1 MIAKKKNIFLLLLI
15 LQAMFC
21 MNSCNND
28 DEELFKPNIGTGDII
43 GSWYADKTDK
53 ESVYRKEYSF
63 NEDGTYS
70 FMAINMPSIMDV
82 SQTQESGTGIYNI
95 SGNILRRGQDHKGG
109 QGWLDPVEYKVE
121 GNKLTTLNPYDYS
134 VDTYYRI
141 IDTYEMEVGETREF
155 KYNGESGKPTFESSS
170 HIIASIN
177 SYSNS
182 EDVNSIL
189 KPGIITARKFGEA
202 YITARYP
209 SGNTV
214 VIKVIVKDGDSET
227 TDFFD
232 ELMTSKDHIFGLFGN
247 KYFAGE
253 TFNLEN
259 QYFYVV
265 GDKQIKFVDF
275 QFDKED
281 RVWAVGANY
290 WTSCDMQ
297 KIKESF
303 DKRFTYEG
311 TRENG
316 RLVYLLKRDG
326 TNMTCELD
334 TLQHTASW
342 SIQRIG
348 FYACYDYI
356 YFDNVDEMLNFH
368 CNNWIVNEN
377 EVYESY
383 GFLETTL
390 PYNEIFQSILV
401 YYDPNTRE
409 ISKIYLHCYPGYS
422 TEYID
427 DWLKSKYYGFIYKD
441 NIVYCR
447 QKDYWNMMPKVIM
460 YPKIFNNGNAG
471 LAYEKYKYL

>member
-121 GNKLTTLNPYDYS
+121 GNTLTTLNPYDYS
-134 VDTYYRI
+134 IDTYYRI
-141 IDTYEMEVGETREF
+141 VDTYEMEVGETREF

-297 KIKESF
+297 KIKESL

-311 TRENG
+311 TRDDG

-368 CNNWIVNEN
+368 CNNWILYEN
-377 EVYESY
+377 DIYVEFGYMQ
-383 GFLETTL
+383 TTL
-390 PYNEIFQSILV
+390 PNNEIFQSIHI
-401 YYDPNTRE
+401 YFDNYTRDVNLIE
-409 ISKIYLHCYPGYS
+409 LQCYPGYS
-422 TEYID
+422 TEYIEN
-427 DWLKSKYYGFIYKD
+427 WLKSKYYGGFTYNGYD
-441 NIVYCR
+441 VYCYR
-447 QKDYWNMMPKVIM
+447 KDYWNMMPQVIM
-460 YPKIFNNGNAG
+460 HPITFTNGNAG
-471 LAYEKYKYL
+471 LAYEKI

>member
-70 FMAINMPSIMDV
+70 FIAINLPSIMDAN
-82 SQTQESGTGIYNI
+82 QIQESGTGIYNI

-121 GNKLTTLNPYDYS
+121 GNTLTTLNPYDYS

-141 IDTYEMEVGETREF
+141 VDTYEMEVGETREF
-155 KYNGESGKPTFESSS
+155 KYNGESGKPTFQSSS

-177 SYSNS
+177 SYSDS

-209 SGNTV
+209 NGNAV
-214 VIKVIVKDGDSET
+214 VIKVIVKDGDSQA

-232 ELMTSKDHIFGLFGN
+232 ELMTSKDHIFGLFGK

-275 QFDKED
+275 HFDKED
-281 RVWAVGANY
+281 RVRAVAANY

-311 TRENG
+311 TRDDG

-334 TLQHTASW
+334 TLQHTAYW
-342 SIQRIG
+342 AIQRNG

-356 YFDNVDEMLNFH
+356 YFDSVDEMWNFH
-368 CNNWIVNEN
+368 CYNWIVNEN
-377 EVYESY
+377 EIYQRY

-422 TEYID
+422 TEYIEN
-427 DWLKSKYYGFIYKD
+427 WLKSKYYGGFTYNGYD
-441 NIVYCR
+441 VYCNR
-447 QKDYWNMMPKVIM
+447 KDYWNMMPQVIM
-460 YPKIFNNGNAG
+460 YPIIFPNGNAG
-471 LAYEKYKYL
+471 LVYEKI

>member
-70 FMAINMPSIMDV
+70 FIAINLPSIMDAN
-82 SQTQESGTGIYNI
+82 QIQESGTGIYNI

-121 GNKLTTLNPYDYS
+121 GNTLTTLNPYDYS

-141 IDTYEMEVGETREF
+141 VDTYEMEVGETREF
-155 KYNGESGKPTFESSS
+155 KYNGESGKPTFQSSS

-177 SYSNS
+177 SYSDS

-209 SGNTV
+209 NGNAV
-214 VIKVIVKDGDSET
+214 VIKVIVKDGDSQA

-232 ELMTSKDHIFGLFGN
+232 ELMTSKDHIFGLFGK

-275 QFDKED
+275 HFDKED
-281 RVWAVGANY
+281 RVRAVAANY

-311 TRENG
+311 TRDDG
-316 RLVYLLKRDG
+316 RLVYMLKRDG

-334 TLQHTASW
+334 TLQHLAYW
-342 SIQRIG
+342 AIQRNG

-356 YFDNVDEMLNFH
+356 YFDSVDEMWNFH
-368 CNNWIVNEN
+368 CYNWIVNEN
-377 EVYESY
+377 EIYQRY

-422 TEYID
+422 TEYIEN
-427 DWLKSKYYGFIYKD
+427 WLKSKYYGGFTYNGYD
-441 NIVYCR
+441 VYCNR
-447 QKDYWNMMPKVIM
+447 KDYWNMMPQVIM
-460 YPKIFNNGNAG
+460 YPIIFPNGNAG
-471 LAYEKYKYL
+471 LVYEKI

>member
-21 MNSCNND
+21 MNSCSND

-70 FMAINMPSIMDV
+70 FMAINMPSLMDV
-82 SQTQESGTGIYNI
+82 NQTQESGTGIYNI
-95 SGNILRRGQDHKGG
+95 NENILRRGQDHKGG

-121 GNKLTTLNPYDYS
+121 GNTLTTLNPYDYS

-141 IDTYEMEVGETREF
+141 VDTYEMEVGETREF
-155 KYNGESGKPTFESSS
+155 KYNGESGNPTFETSSC
-170 HIIASIN
+170 IIASIN

-232 ELMTSKDHIFGLFGN
+232 ELMTSKDHIFGLFGKN
-247 KYFAGE
+247 YFAGE
-253 TFNLEN
+253 TFDLEN
-259 QYFYVV
+259 HYFYVV

-275 QFDKED
+275 LFDKED

-311 TRENG
+311 TREDG

-326 TNMTCELD
+326 VSMTCELD
-334 TLQHTASW
+334 TLQHSAYW
-342 SIQRIG
+342 AIQRNG

-356 YFDNVDEMLNFH
+356 YFDSIDEMSYFH
-368 CNNWIVNEN
+368 CNNWILNEN
-377 EVYESY
+377 DIYL
-383 GFLETTL
+383 GFGYLQTTL
-390 PYNEIFQSILV
+390 PNNEIFQSIHI
-401 YYDPNTRE
+401 YFDNYTRE
-409 ISKIYLHCYPGYS
+409 VNRIYLQCYPGYS

-427 DWLKSKYYGFIYKD
+427 DWLKSKYYGFTYNGYD
-441 NIVYCR
+441 VYCYR
-447 QKDYWNMMPKVIM
+447 KDYWNMMPQVIM
-460 YPKIFNNGNAG
+460 YPIIFPNGNAG
-471 LAYEKYKYL
+471 LAYEKI

>member
-121 GNKLTTLNPYDYS
+121 GNTLTTLNPYDYS
-134 VDTYYRI
+134 IDTYYRI
-141 IDTYEMEVGETREF
+141 VDTYEMEVGETREF

-177 SYSNS
+177 SYSDS

-232 ELMTSKDHIFGLFGN
+232 ELMTNKDHIFGLFGK

-275 QFDKED
+275 LFDKED
-281 RVWAVGANY
+281 RVRAVAANY

-303 DKRFTYEG
+303 DKRFTYAN
-311 TRENG
+311 TIDG

-326 TNMTCELD
+326 VSMTCELD
-334 TLQHTASW
+334 TLQHSAYW

-409 ISKIYLHCYPGYS
+409 ILKIYLHCYPGYS

>member
-53 ESVYRKEYSF
+53 ESVYRIEYSF

-121 GNKLTTLNPYDYS
+121 GNTLTTLNPYDYS
-134 VDTYYRI
+134 IDTYYRI
-141 IDTYEMEVGETREF
+141 VDTYEMEVGETREF

-177 SYSNS
+177 SYSDS

-209 SGNTV
+209 NGNAV
-214 VIKVIVKDGDSET
+214 VIKVIVKDGDSQA

-232 ELMTSKDHIFGLFGN
+232 ELMTSKDHIFGLFGK

-253 TFNLEN
+253 KFNLEN
-259 QYFYVV
+259 QYFYIV

-275 QFDKED
+275 SFDKED
-281 RVWAVGANY
+281 RV
-290 WTSCDMQ
+290 S
-297 KIKESF
+297 
-303 DKRFTYEG
+303 KRLHDDVLHISKKPLRG
-311 TRENG
+311 
-316 RLVYLLKRDG
+316 
-326 TNMTCELD
+326 EL
-334 TLQHTASW
+334 S
-342 SIQRIG
+342 
-348 FYACYDYI
+348 
-356 YFDNVDEMLNFH
+356 
-368 CNNWIVNEN
+368 
-377 EVYESY
+377 
-383 GFLETTL
+383 GFL
-390 PYNEIFQSILV
+390 SI
-401 YYDPNTRE
+401 YQAE
-409 ISKIYLHCYPGYS
+409 ASCIS
-422 TEYID
+422 
-427 DWLKSKYYGFIYKD
+427 
-441 NIVYCR
+441 
-447 QKDYWNMMPKVIM
+447 PKV
-460 YPKIFNNGNAG
+460 Y
-471 LAYEKYKYL
+471 

>member
-121 GNKLTTLNPYDYS
+121 GNTLTTLNPYDYS

-177 SYSNS
+177 SYSDS

-209 SGNTV
+209 NGNAV
-214 VIKVIVKDGDSET
+214 VIKVIVKDGDSQA

-232 ELMTSKDHIFGLFGN
+232 ELMTSKDHIFGIFGK

-253 TFNLEN
+253 KFNLEN
-259 QYFYVV
+259 QYFYIV

-275 QFDKED
+275 SFDKED
-281 RVWAVGANY
+281 RVRAVAANY

-297 KIKESF
+297 KIKESL
-303 DKRFTYEG
+303 DKRFTYAN
-311 TRENG
+311 TIDG

-334 TLQHTASW
+334 TLQHTAYW
-342 SIQRIG
+342 AIQRNG

-356 YFDNVDEMLNFH
+356 YFDSVDEMWNFH
-368 CNNWIVNEN
+368 CYNWIVNEN
-377 EVYESY
+377 EIYQRY

-422 TEYID
+422 TEYIEN
-427 DWLKSKYYGFIYKD
+427 WLKSKYYGGFTYNGYD
-441 NIVYCR
+441 VYCNR
-447 QKDYWNMMPKVIM
+447 KDYWNMMPQVIM
-460 YPKIFNNGNAG
+460 YPIIFPNGNAG
-471 LAYEKYKYL
+471 LVYEKI